1 MNLQDKDALFVS
13 RRTGKRIGARRV
25 EQIVEQCLKLAGLSG
40 KGYSPHKLRHT
51 AATLMYRHGNVDML
65 ELKEILG
72 HEHVSTTEIYTH
84 INTEKLRAAASSTPL
99 SRVEF
104 TQKKPESVQDSAQ
117 SEDVQT
123 PEVPD
128 LFEVFDGV
136 NSNGK

>member
-1 MNLQDKDALFVS
+1 ME
-13 RRTGKRIGARRV
+13 R
-25 EQIVEQCLKLAGLSG
+25 CLKLAGLSG

-84 INTEKLRAAASSTPL
+84 INTEKLRTAASSTPL

-104 TQKKPESVQDSAQ
+104 TQKKDVPMPQEEL
-117 SEDVQT
+117 EDEPDV
-123 PEVPD
+123 PEVPE
-128 LFEVFDGV
+128 LFEELEDEPSGQE
-136 NSNGK
+136 

>member
-25 EQIVEQCLKLAGLSG
+25 EQIVERCLKLAGLSG

-84 INTEKLRAAASSTPL
+84 INTEKLRTAASSTPL

-104 TQKKPESVQDSAQ
+104 TQKKDVPMPQEEL
-117 SEDVQT
+117 EDEPDV
-123 PEVPD
+123 PEVPE
-128 LFEVFDGV
+128 LFEELEDEPSGQE
-136 NSNGK
+136 